1 MLSVPATAG
10 SGASLLPMFRI
21 GSDVTVVVIAAPA
34 VGAVSLLSMA
44 YEALL
49 MRVPSASGLATCTII
64 CTEPDEPAF
73 SAPMFQVTTPPAREP
88 PPDADTNVVFAGSAS
103 VIATPVAFM
112 LPVLP
117 YDRE

>member
-1 MLSVPATAG
+1 MLAPAFTG
-10 SGASLLPMFRI
+10 SGASVFEMLST
-21 GSDVTVVVIAAPA
+21 GAEVTVVVTAAPL
-34 VGAVSLLSMA
+34 VGAVSFEVTW
-44 YEALL
+44 YVALVIT
-49 MRVPSASGLATCTII
+49 VPFGSGLVTCTTI

-73 SAPMFQVTTPPAREP
+73 SAPTFQVTTPPASVP